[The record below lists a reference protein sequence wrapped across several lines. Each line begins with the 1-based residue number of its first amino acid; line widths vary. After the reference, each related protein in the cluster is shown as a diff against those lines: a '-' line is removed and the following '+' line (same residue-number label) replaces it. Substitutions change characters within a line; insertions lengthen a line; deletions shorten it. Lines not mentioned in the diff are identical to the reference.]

1 MAFSKAAFFVTV
13 LAAGAAGVLAFGWD
27 GDEAPGGGAAAVP
40 VAMGASGLPQT
51 QEARAVAA
59 VRAHL
64 REARATGEMSG
75 VVVQSL
81 GRAPGRP
88 DEVAVCGTLDALPV
102 VARVLLDRA
111 DAAGIAVAARDGRVP
126 PQGRAPMVILEAG
139 PGLPRLAP
147 IGGPW
152 ERYCQGPPPAPAEA
166 VATGAMATGVVATG
180 ADVQVTPV
188 DSAMTEMGGEERVV
202 VISPV
207 RVRAGPSGAAEIL
220 ATAQRGQV
228 LTVHDRAPG
237 GWLQVGEAG
246 APYGWAHS
254 SLLGPAP

>member
-1 MAFSKAAFFVTV
+1 MAFSKAAFFATV
-13 LAAGAAGVLAFGWD
+13 LAAGAAGVVVFGWD
-27 GDEAPGGGAAAVP
+27 GGEAPGGGAAAVP
-40 VAMGASGLPQT
+40 VAMGTSGLPQT
-51 QEARAVAA
+51 EEARAVAA

-64 REARATGEMSG
+64 REARTTGEMSG
-75 VVVQSL
+75 VVVQPL
-81 GRAPGRP
+81 GRASGRS
-88 DEVAVCGTLDALPV
+88 DEVAVCGTLNALPV

-111 DAAGIAVAARDGRVP
+111 EATGIAVAVRDGRVA

-147 IGGPW
+147 TGGPW
-152 ERYCQGPPPAPAEA
+152 ERYCRGPQPAPTEA
-166 VATGAMATGVVATG
+166 VATG

-188 DSAMTEMGGEERVV
+188 DSGTAEMGGTERVV

-228 LTVHDRAPG
+228 LTVHDRAAG